1 MRGDRG
7 AWGRLN
13 PALVKPCI
21 VVKTVLF
28 TAGMV
33 EGLYCSVDWRG
44 SSWAV
49 LRAILLDYWV
59 MGLTVV
65 AWWLVFGVIHWSQSL
80 DFKGFRTIQPCT
92 ASVFPAPVMCN
103 FPGLQM
109 SEIGY
114 PRHVAQEGQGEVPC
128 SCVIRTL

>member
-1 MRGDRG
+1 MSGGGG

-13 PALVKPCI
+13 PALVEPHI
-21 VVKTVLF
+21 VVKAVLF

-33 EGLYCSVDWRG
+33 EGLYCSVERWG

-49 LRAILLDYWV
+49 LRAILLGYWDI
-59 MGLTVV
+59 GLTVV
-65 AWWLVFGVIHWSQSL
+65 AWWLMFGAIHWSQSL
-80 DFKGFRTIQPCT
+80 DFKSFRTIQPCT
-92 ASVFPAPVMCN
+92 ASVLPTPVMCS
-103 FPGLQM
+103 FPRLQM

-114 PRHVAQEGQGEVPC
+114 PRHVTQEGQGEVPS